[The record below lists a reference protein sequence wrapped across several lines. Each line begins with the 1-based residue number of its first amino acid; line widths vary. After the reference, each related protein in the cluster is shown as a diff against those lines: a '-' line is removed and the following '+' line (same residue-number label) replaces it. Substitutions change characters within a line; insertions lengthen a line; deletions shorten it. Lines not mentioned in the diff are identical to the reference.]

1 MDVAEEDTP
10 FSLFF
15 PPLTRAMG
23 EDANGGLEGAAPS
36 LLGAAARGGAGLG
49 LTVDGAGDD
58 EGGASALFFW
68 KKPRIVLC
76 PFCDCDADAEDV
88 LFFSDGFGVATSFPS
103 IPRAMI
109 V

>member
-1 MDVAEEDTP
+1 
-10 FSLFF
+10 
-15 PPLTRAMG
+15 MG
-23 EDANGGLEGAAPS
+23 EDSNGGLEGAAASS
-36 LLGAAARGGAGLG
+36 LLGAAAGGGAGLG
-49 LTVDGAGDD
+49 LTVDGNGAGDD
-58 EGGASALFFW
+58 EGGAPALFFW

-88 LFFSDGFGVATSFPS
+88 LFFNDGFGVATSFPS